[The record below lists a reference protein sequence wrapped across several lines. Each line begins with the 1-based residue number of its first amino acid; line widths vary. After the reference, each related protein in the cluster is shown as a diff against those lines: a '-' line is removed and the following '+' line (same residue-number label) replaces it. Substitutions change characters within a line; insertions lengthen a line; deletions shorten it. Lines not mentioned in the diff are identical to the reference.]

1 MDALFKMLKDN
12 GNIHGYSFGASM
24 IARTIEMTPNVA
36 EIARIDKESSTVPSG
51 AAQTPHLDHE
61 GGSEPETQENGQEG
75 VGLSEEEGEFNSGSH
90 HQDLSR
96 NVLLRSRFAP
106 RNLTSKLTLTKTSPN
121 PVLNSLL
128 LGVDKNSSTRVR
140 VHVDGLKPLIKESI
154 IEFDSGEESLIT
166 LEYEKLETHCSKCAS
181 LLHARRNCPVK
192 AESEPSIQ
200 QLSRLSPIGESL
212 RPEIPRAPK
221 EGTNS
226 LEENS
231 ARATSDQQEF
241 KVRRDRHGNPFGE
254 RISTKQTRVPPPVNA
269 VVTREINTQNW
280 RSSKT
285 QDEPQRYSSPQY
297 TQNRQKPNRVPQR
310 GRDLFPQREQAQ
322 WRPRLVPAPED
333 PTNHS
338 RRQQVPTTPTNLNS
352 GNSQLSNGVSRVQ
365 TMEEVMEDLHHVTR
379 QYLNCADPVEAA
391 ARKQRVMQSDANGD
405 MEETAAAI
413 IASETRRHELSSQQR
428 GMDSNPNTPP
438 PRRDYTIQ
446 ELLGPDPSVG
456 YSPLIREE
464 EAKEVEPS
472 YIEVEGSP
480 KQRSEGPAKLKSII
494 IRSPNSVAEA
504 PTPEQ
509 ATQVATEEEETLLEF
524 QNIVKRRSRRNKRGR
539 SPRNSP
545 IILRGAICLPPTGVS
560 NNILP
565 WICWAI
571 WTARNL
577 AIFENRTLSA
587 MEVATKGIRLARE
600 WNMAQDKKKATKNT
614 PPRLHRP
621 PRASVSPAVLTIGKS
636 DAAFDN
642 RSHRAG
648 FAWNFTDSAGT
659 MIIQGSKIQDSIGS
673 PLIAEALALRSAILS
688 AVNSE
693 VTHLKMF
700 SDNST
705 LVRAITNDTQASEI
719 FGIVNDIQQMTSA
732 FVEISFSHFPRLQNI
747 DADLLAKQTLRCSL

>member
-1 MDALFKMLKDN
+1 MTPRYTEAEKGKHQMRSEQTNSIKRIKAPNVDNTALIKDN
-12 GNIHGYSFGASM
+12 ALTLIGRLTNPQEQKIWALIPALPRKWNLQGRVTGSDLGNNCFQFRFEREDDLRRVLDNRPYHFAYWMVIIQRWEPIISNSFPSM
-24 IARTIEMTPNVA
+24 IPFWI
-36 EIARIDKESSTVPSG
+36 RIKGLPL
-51 AAQTPHLDHE
+51 HFWHE
-61 GGSEPETQENGQEG
+61 DMVVRVGQELG
-75 VGLSEEEGEFNSGSH
+75 MLENHE
-90 HQDLSR
+90 
-96 NVLLRSRFAP
+96 
-106 RNLTSKLTLTKTSPN
+106 LTKT
-121 PVLNSLL
+121 
-128 LGVDKNSSTRVR
+128 TARVR

-192 AESEPSIQ
+192 AE
-200 QLSRLSPIGESL
+200 RGESI

-231 ARATSDQQEF
+231 ARATTDQQEF
-241 KVRRDRHGNPFGE
+241 NVRRDRHGNPFGE

-365 TMEEVMEDLHHVTR
+365 TIEEVIEDLHHVTR

-413 IASETRRHELSSQQR
+413 IAIETRRHELSSQQR

-446 ELLGPDPSVG
+446 ELLGLDPSVG

-509 ATQVATEEEETLLEF
+509 ETQVATEEEETLLEF
-524 QNIVKRRSRRNKRGR
+524 QNKVKRRSRRNKRGR
-539 SPRNSP
+539 SPRNNP
-545 IILRGAICLPPTGVS
+545 IILRGASSKKRKLSQIQSSPLRKGETSRANTLGTKKKNTVPKSTAGPSQSATNPP
-560 NNILP
+560 
-565 WICWAI
+565 
-571 WTARNL
+571 
-577 AIFENRTLSA
+577 
-587 MEVATKGIRLARE
+587 IRLIPA
-600 WNMAQDKKKATKNT
+600 MTKKRSDFRVP
-614 PPRLHRP
+614 PPRVP
-621 PRASVSPAVLTIGKS
+621 
-636 DAAFDN
+636 
-642 RSHRAG
+642 
-648 FAWNFTDSAGT
+648 
-659 MIIQGSKIQDSIGS
+659 
-673 PLIAEALALRSAILS
+673 
-688 AVNSE
+688 
-693 VTHLKMF
+693 
-700 SDNST
+700 
-705 LVRAITNDTQASEI
+705 
-719 FGIVNDIQQMTSA
+719 
-732 FVEISFSHFPRLQNI
+732 
-747 DADLLAKQTLRCSL
+747 